1 MAHRMLIF
9 HDPHSCTAWNVG
21 QAKICSAHRNFPLDG
36 HSVPCNSR
44 LSKTGDVMTA
54 DELAK
59 CKRVWETIREME
71 NPARQSIAV
80 ALWTGL
86 YAEELLRA
94 AEMHIAG

>member
-1 MAHRMLIF
+1 
-9 HDPHSCTAWNVG
+9 
-21 QAKICSAHRNFPLDG
+21 
-36 HSVPCNSR
+36 
-44 LSKTGDVMTA
+44 MTA

-59 CKRVWETIREME
+59 CKRAWETIREME

-94 AEMHIAG
+94 AEAAIAKEPT